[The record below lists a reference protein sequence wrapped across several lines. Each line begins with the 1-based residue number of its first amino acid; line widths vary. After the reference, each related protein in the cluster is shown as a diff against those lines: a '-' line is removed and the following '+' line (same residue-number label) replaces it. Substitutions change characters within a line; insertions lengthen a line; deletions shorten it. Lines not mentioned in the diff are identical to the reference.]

1 VRRALIALVALA
13 AVLACA
19 GTALGHAY
27 LVSSAPA
34 AGARLAASPEAVT
47 LTFNEPVE
55 VLRGED
61 VDVVDEEGAPVSSA
75 PPTNVADAA
84 QVRVPLRPG
93 LADGTYTV
101 RYKVISP
108 DSHIIPGVFVF
119 GVGEGELGEPYFSGS
134 GSSGPSETGPWGVSS
149 RFLEMV
155 GLGGLIGLMAF
166 RWLVWAPTLRRS
178 EDLPDDERTAVLTWG
193 RDLYWVGFGILAVG
207 AMLAEGYLLVVQSA
221 SVLGTGVWDALGD
234 ATGIS
239 QVLGDTRFGSLVQ
252 LRGGLLF
259 ALFAIGAI
267 QFIREYGS
275 AGSPRAPTAAGGRI
289 PALLMAALL
298 ASVLGGIAAQGHASV
313 APLSWLQ
320 VSAQLVH
327 VVAVAVWVTGLALV
341 ALVHLR
347 MPAVAPTAGPSV
359 AARVLAQF
367 SRVALIAVAV
377 AVLTG
382 VVRSLGEL
390 DDPAELWGTAYG
402 RSILY
407 KVALLCPI
415 ALLAL
420 YNRRIVTAL
429 RRVARP
435 NMPTLQ
441 MVRRMAGAELAL
453 SLAIVVVASLL
464 VAQVPGAT

>member
-1 VRRALIALVALA
+1 VRRVLIALVACA
-13 AVLACA
+13 ALLACA
-19 GTALGHAY
+19 GTAFGHAV
-27 LVSSAPA
+27 LISS
-34 AGARLAASPEAVT
+34 SPEADSKVAAAPDSVAI
-47 LTFNEPVE
+47 TFNEPVE
-55 VLRGED
+55 VLNPAD
-61 VDVVDEEGAPVSSA
+61 VDVVDEEGAAVSSG
-75 PPTNVADAA
+75 PPTNADDAA
-84 QVRVPLRPG
+84 QVRIPLRRG

-119 GVGEGELGEPYFSGS
+119 GVGQGELAEPFFAGS

-166 RWLVWAPTLRRS
+166 RWLVWAPALRRAGDAPEADRS
-178 EDLPDDERTAVLTWG
+178 AALAWG
-193 RDLYWVGFGILAVG
+193 RDVYWVGFGVLAVG

-221 SVLGTGVWDALGD
+221 SVLGTGVWDALRD

-252 LRGGLLF
+252 LRGALLF
-259 ALFAIGAI
+259 ALFALGAI
-267 QFIREYGS
+267 QFIREYGN
-275 AGSPRAPTAAGGRI
+275 AGAPKAPTAAGGRI

-298 ASVLGGIAAQGHASV
+298 LAVLGGIAAQGHASV
-313 APLSWLQ
+313 APWSGVQ
-320 VSAQLVH
+320 VAAQLVH
-327 VVAVAVWVTGLALV
+327 VVTVAVWVAGLALV

-347 MPAVAPTAGPSV
+347 LPRVAPTAGTAI

-367 SRVALIAVAV
+367 SRVALVAVAV

-382 VVRSLGEL
+382 VVRSVGEL
-390 DDPAELWGTAYG
+390 DDPAELWNTAYG
-402 RSILY
+402 RSILI

-435 NMPTLQ
+435 NLPTVRL
-441 MVRRMAGAELAL
+441 VRRMAGTELAL

-464 VAQVPGAT
+464 VAQVPGG